1 MAAGCCQRHKT
12 DVEQSSDSSP
22 RLAPSPSGSV
32 SPRPPLTHY
41 QPRMPG
47 PRPTVG
53 GYWPYDSRAAS
64 AWGPIVTTPMRY
76 MMDPRSYMWHMSQG
90 GNEQFIPDKV
100 LSGDNYLVVIVP
112 GGARVGEKEQVKVDS
127 SQQLAG
133 N

>member
-1 MAAGCCQRHKT
+1 
-12 DVEQSSDSSP
+12 
-22 RLAPSPSGSV
+22 
-32 SPRPPLTHY
+32 
-41 QPRMPG
+41 
-47 PRPTVG
+47 
-53 GYWPYDSRAAS
+53 
-64 AWGPIVTTPMRY
+64 MRY